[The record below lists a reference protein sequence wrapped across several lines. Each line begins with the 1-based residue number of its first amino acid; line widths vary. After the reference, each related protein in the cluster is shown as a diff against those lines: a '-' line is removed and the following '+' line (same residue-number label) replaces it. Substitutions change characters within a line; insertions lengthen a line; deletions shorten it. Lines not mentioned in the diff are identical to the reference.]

1 MIDPLSSFAHPK
13 EKMNIMSE
21 NLQSLVP
28 ELANRRILVLGD
40 VILDEY
46 LFGKAER
53 LSREAP
59 IPVLEYQSR
68 RYIPG
73 GAANPAA
80 NIVSLGSE
88 AVQATVVGND
98 DSADTLRTQLKER
111 GIDTSSLVIEAGK
124 PTTLKTRI
132 MAQMGLRFPQQIARI
147 DTISRKPIGQLIEAA
162 LLSHIQRHLPNV
174 NAILISD
181 YQNGLL
187 TSSVV
192 NLVKQIAVGQNVPT
206 VVDTQGAL
214 EKYRGFDVI
223 KCNSDDASAYLGRY
237 LKEDD
242 DYAEAAQEL
251 AETLA
256 VKHAMVI
263 TRGGDGATV
272 AVNGGIEHAI
282 SPNVSDVFDTVGA
295 GDTWIA
301 VLTLGLVAGANVVEA
316 AMLAN
321 YASGI
326 VVRHVGNY
334 APSPEELLRALASN

>member
-1 MIDPLSSFAHPK
+1 MTA
-13 EKMNIMSE
+13 
-21 NLQSLVP
+21 NLQALVP
-28 ELANRRILVLGD
+28 ELANRRVLVLGD

-46 LFGKAER
+46 LVGKTQR

-73 GAANPAA
+73 GAANPAV
-80 NIVSLGSE
+80 NIVALGS
-88 AVQATVVGND
+88 QAIQAGIVGND
-98 DSADTLRTQLKER
+98 DSADELRKQLTER
-111 GIDTSSLVIEAGK
+111 GIDTSSLVIDAEK

-147 DTISRKPIGQLIEAA
+147 DTISRKPIGTFIEAA
-162 LLSHIQRHLPNV
+162 LISHIQRHLSNID
-174 NAILISD
+174 AILISD

-192 NLVKQIAVGQNVPT
+192 NLVKQVAVGQNVPT
-206 VVDTQGAL
+206 IVDTQGAL
-214 EKYRGFDVI
+214 DKYHGFDVI
-223 KCNSDDASAYLGRY
+223 KCNSDDASAYLDRY

-251 AETLA
+251 AEILA
-256 VKHAMVI
+256 VKHAMII
-263 TRGGDGATV
+263 TRGGKGATI
-272 AVNGGIEHAI
+272 AVDGGIEHVT

-301 VLTLGLVAGANVVEA
+301 VLALGLVAGANVTDA

-321 YASGI
+321 FASG
-326 VVRHVGNY
+326 VVVKHLGNY
-334 APSPEELLRALASN
+334 APSPEELLAALS

>member
-1 MIDPLSSFAHPK
+1 MPDQK
-13 EKMNIMSE
+13 EKERMSE
-21 NLQSLVP
+21 NLQALVP

-46 LFGKAER
+46 LIGKAQR

-59 IPVLEYQSR
+59 IPVLEYESR

-80 NIVSLGSE
+80 NIVALGSE
-88 AVQATVVGND
+88 AIQAGIVGSD
-98 DSADTLRTQLKER
+98 DSADELRQLLDER
-111 GIDTSSLVIEAGK
+111 GIDTSALVIDAEK

-132 MAQMGLRFPQQIARI
+132 MAQMGLRFPQQVARI
-147 DTISRKPIGQLIEAA
+147 DTVVRKPIGHFIEAA
-162 LLSHIQRHLPNV
+162 LVSHIQRNLNNIH
-174 NAILISD
+174 AILISD

-192 NLVKQIAVGQNVPT
+192 NLVRQVATGQHVPT

-223 KCNSDDASAYLGRY
+223 KCNSDDAVTYLGRY
-237 LKEDD
+237 LKEDA

-251 AETLA
+251 AESLK
-256 VKHAMVI
+256 VKHALVI
-263 TRGGDGATV
+263 TRGGDGATI
-272 AVNGGIEHAI
+272 ATHTGIEHAT
-282 SPNVSDVFDTVGA
+282 SANVSDVFDTVGA

-301 VLTLGLVAGANVVEA
+301 ILTLALVAGASIGDA

-321 YASGI
+321 FASGI
-326 VVRHVGNY
+326 VVTHLGNY
-334 APSPEELLRALASN
+334 APSADELMKALAAN